1 MPHTCHACLITCQDF
16 RLHQR
21 KDGRNY
27 VAEFIKSMDVDC
39 DLITRA
45 GGVLDLVRPAQ
56 DNHDTSVLRDT
67 EVSAELHKVETVYLL
82 NHETCGAYN
91 NMMFS
96 SRDGELKQHYADLH
110 SAKEKILK
118 NFPDVN
124 VKVFFAELESG
135 TIDVFK
141 IKEIV

>member
-27 VAEFIKSMDVDC
+27 VGEFIKNLEIDC

-45 GGVLDLVRPAQ
+45 GGILDLIRPAK
-56 DNHDTSVLRDT
+56 DNHDHSVLRDT
-67 EVSAELHKVETVYLL
+67 EVSAELHKVETAYLL
-82 NHETCGAYN
+82 NHESCGAYGSIK
-91 NMMFS
+91 FS
-96 SRDGELKQHYADLH
+96 SRDEELKQHYADLH
-110 SAKEKILK
+110 DAKEKILK
-118 NFPDVN
+118 NFPN
-124 VKVFFAELESG
+124 VKVKMFFAELEQG
-135 TIDVFK
+135 TTDVFV